1 MSAASQRTLIEIRW
15 HARAGQGAKTAA
27 NILAQAALREG
38 KYAQSF
44 PEFGPERRGAPMQAF
59 NRLSDQ
65 PFYMHSGITEP
76 DIVIVVDPRLMDVVP
91 VTEGLKPKGLIII
104 NTPLSPES
112 AQEHWELKPYR
123 VATVD
128 ASSIARE
135 TLGRDIPNVPLLG
148 SLARVTGMIGLETLQ
163 KDTVQRLEKRYR
175 DRPQII
181 EANLKALERGFN
193 EVRWVE
199 AKVSEI
205 SPTSP
210 SFHVEAKGWKELPL
224 GGIIP
229 EPATS
234 VMYRTGSWRLERPI
248 FDPQK
253 CVQCLMCWLVCPD
266 SAIIL
271 ENGKVVGIDY
281 DHCKGCG
288 LCTLQCPP
296 RAKAL
301 TMVLEAEVE
310 EAKTSQ

>member
-1 MSAASQRTLIEIRW
+1 MIATSQRTLIEIRW

-27 NILAQAALREG
+27 SILAQAALREG

-59 NRLSDQ
+59 NRLSNQ
-65 PFYMHSGITEP
+65 PFHMHSGITKP
-76 DIVIVVDPRLMDVVP
+76 DIVIVVDPHLMDTIP
-91 VTEGLKPKGLIII
+91 VTDGLKANGWIIT
-104 NTPLSPES
+104 NTLLPPED
-112 AQEHWELKPYR
+112 AQERWELKPYR

-128 ASSIARE
+128 ASKITRE
-135 TLGRDIPNVPLLG
+135 TLKQDIPNVPLLG
-148 SLARVTGMIGLETLQ
+148 AFAKVTGLLTLETLQ
-163 KDTVQRLEKRYR
+163 TDTAQRLEKRYR
-175 DRPQII
+175 DRPQVI

-199 AKVSEI
+199 AKSTEMVTNEI
-205 SPTSP
+205 TR
-210 SFHVEAKGWKELPL
+210 VEAKGWKELPL

-234 VMYRTGSWRLERPI
+234 LIYLTGSWRLERPI

-266 SAIIL
+266 SSIIL

-288 LCTLQCPP
+288 LCSLQCPP
-296 RAKAL
+296 KAKAL
-301 TMVLEAEVE
+301 KMVLEAELE
-310 EAKTSQ
+310 EAKVSQ

>member
-1 MSAASQRTLIEIRW
+1 MSANAQRTLIEVRW

-65 PFYMHSGITEP
+65 PFYMHSSITEP
-76 DIVIVVDPRLMDVVP
+76 DIVIVVDPHLMDTIP
-91 VTEGLKPKGLIII
+91 VTEGLKPNGWVII
-104 NTPLSPES
+104 NTPLPPEE
-112 AQEHWELKPYR
+112 AQERWELKPYR

-128 ASSIARE
+128 ASGIARE
-135 TLGRDIPNVPLLG
+135 TLRQDIPNVPLLG
-148 SLARVTGMIGLETLQ
+148 AFARVTGLISLETLQ
-163 KDTVQRLEKRYR
+163 KDTAQRLEKRYR
-175 DRPQII
+175 DRPQVI
-181 EANLKALERGFN
+181 EANLKALERGYN
-193 EVRWVE
+193 EVRWVD
-199 AKVSEI
+199 AKTTELVVHETARI
-205 SPTSP
+205 
-210 SFHVEAKGWKELPL
+210 EAKGWKELPM
-224 GGIIP
+224 GGVIP

-234 VMYRTGSWRLERPI
+234 AMYRTGSWRLERPI

-266 SAIIL
+266 ASIIL

-288 LCTLQCPP
+288 LCSLQCPP
-296 RAKAL
+296 KAKAL
-301 TMVLEAEVE
+301 TMVLEAEL
-310 EAKTSQ
+310 EAAKVSQ

>member
-1 MSAASQRTLIEIRW
+1 MSAVAQRNLIEIRW

-59 NRLSDQ
+59 NRLSDE

-76 DIVIVVDPRLMDVVP
+76 DIIIVVDPRLMETIP
-91 VTEGLKPKGLIII
+91 VTDGLKPNGWVIV
-104 NTPLSPES
+104 NTHFSPEE
-112 AQEHWELKPYR
+112 AQVRWELKPFK

-128 ASSIARE
+128 ASAIARE
-135 TLGRDIPNVPLLG
+135 TLKQDIPNVPLLG
-148 SLARVTGMIGLETLQ
+148 AFAKVTGLLNLETLQ
-163 KDTVQRLEKRYR
+163 ADTVHRLEKRFR
-175 DRPQII
+175 DRPQVI

-193 EVRWVE
+193 EVRWVDAQVFE
-199 AKVSEI
+199 PILAE
-205 SPTSP
+205 P
-210 SFHVEAKGWKELPL
+210 SQFAFKSWTELQE

-229 EPATS
+229 EPSTS
-234 VMYRTGSWRLERPI
+234 LVYRTGSWRLERPI

-266 SAIIL
+266 SAIVL

-288 LCTLQCPP
+288 LCSLQCPP
-296 RAKAL
+296 KAKAL
-301 TMVLEAEVE
+301 TMVLEAEFD
-310 EAKTSQ
+310 KK

>member
-1 MSAASQRTLIEIRW
+1 MSAVAQRNLIEIRW

-59 NRLSDQ
+59 NRLSDE

-76 DIVIVVDPRLMDVVP
+76 DIVIVVDPRLMETIP
-91 VTEGLKPKGLIII
+91 VTDGLKPNGWVIV
-104 NTPLSPES
+104 NTHFSPEE
-112 AQEHWELKPYR
+112 AQVRWELKPFK

-128 ASSIARE
+128 ASAIARE
-135 TLGRDIPNVPLLG
+135 TLKQDIPNVPLLG
-148 SLARVTGMIGLETLQ
+148 AFAKVTGLVSLETLQ
-163 KDTVQRLEKRYR
+163 SDTVHRLEKRFR
-175 DRPQII
+175 DRPQVI

-193 EVRWVE
+193 EVSWVDAQVFE
-199 AKVSEI
+199 PILAE
-205 SPTSP
+205 P
-210 SFHVEAKGWKELPL
+210 SQIAFKSWTELQE

-229 EPATS
+229 EPSTS
-234 VMYRTGSWRLERPI
+234 LLYRTGSWRLERPV

-266 SAIIL
+266 SAIVL
-271 ENGKVVGIDY
+271 ESGKVVGIDY

-288 LCTLQCPP
+288 LCSLQCPP
-296 RAKAL
+296 KAKAL
-301 TMVLEAEVE
+301 TMVLEAEFD
-310 EAKTSQ
+310 KK